1 MLLSLDV
8 FQKKYFKELKN
19 LEINLLQ
26 SSPEDPQLKTSGCDN
41 VMFVVIT
48 QLRSLSG
55 EYEVQYLWND
65 DWQEK
70 MGEIKFP
77 GKIDESLN
85 LKILHK

>member
-1 MLLSLDV
+1 
-8 FQKKYFKELKN
+8 
-19 LEINLLQ
+19 
-26 SSPEDPQLKTSGCDN
+26 
-41 VMFVVIT
+41 MFVVIT